1 MARDFAIICQL
12 GRVEKQPSQ
21 ANLTLGGF
29 QRVEKRYHFGMRIL
43 STLFVLLALPAF
55 AEEVELELVLLA
67 DASGSITEAEIE
79 FQRQGYAGAITD
91 PRVLSAIQNSA
102 YGAIAVTYVEWAAN
116 TAVVVDWTRIDG
128 LESARAFAD
137 ALIGP
142 PRQAYGRN
150 AIGAALLDGKR
161 LIERNDFEGWRKVID
176 FSGDSPNS
184 YSGPSISSARD
195 EVVSAGITING
206 LPILCRLCDT
216 PARFP
221 NLAEIYE
228 ERIIGGIGA
237 FVVTATSEDDL
248 AEAIRRKLI
257 LEISGLEP
265 SEKVASR

>member
-1 MARDFAIICQL
+1 M
-12 GRVEKQPSQ
+12 
-21 ANLTLGGF
+21 
-29 QRVEKRYHFGMRIL
+29 RYRSSMRLL
-43 STLFVLLALPAF
+43 SILFVLLALPSF

-67 DASGSITEAEIE
+67 DASGSITEAEID
-79 FQRQGYAGAITD
+79 FQRQGYADAITD

-116 TAVVVDWTRIDG
+116 TAVVVDWTKIDG
-128 LESARAFAD
+128 SESAQAFAD

-161 LIERNDFEGWRKVID
+161 LIEQNGFEGWRKVID

-195 EVVSAGITING
+195 EVVAAGITING
-206 LPILCRLCDT
+206 LPILCRFCDT

-221 NLAEIYE
+221 DLAAIYE
-228 ERIIGGIGA
+228 ERIIGGVGA

-248 AEAIRRKLI
+248 AQAIRRKLI

-265 SEKVASR
+265 FQQLVSR